1 MTIRELI
8 TKFSSAAPAI
18 AEYTETLR
26 VLKCACTI
34 GEIEVSAEI
43 DAEPDLGLNARDHIS
58 IHLDGDDGLL
68 ASYMPA
74 QGNSWQ
80 DFIRTVKDND
90 AEENVRLVVNVS
102 KNLNQGRLS
111 LYDIAAFSS
120 HLENKGFEA
129 ILHEF
134 DQEIGQNGKLCVEV
148 QNTNYTPWNT
158 QQIAFVN
165 LNSETPGLS
174 AESLE
179 RVRDKQEKICSANF
193 QVSHITPNTFLV
205 SAGKR
210 DNERIQNVFEKCA
223 QVMCLYYLYD
233 QLSVSGQGITYKMV
247 GLKTLSG
254 TIEGSTIGATQLNSQ
269 SAALYVGVFNW
280 LYDGGNIYDKAI
292 IARNVLSLNIDER
305 TLALGKQTLDA
316 VISNFNI
323 YEKENVKQYIEVK
336 NKVTDTVG
344 KMQKEIISA
353 IDDYTGGFLKIM
365 TANLTFFLTVIII
378 RVLAKNIEEGVILP
392 NAILYLSYALWL
404 VSLFYLLYCRKDAGK
419 RKNLKEEH
427 FKLLKDRYK
436 EILGDLELETLSS
449 DFDEKKE
456 NTTAHYIKMRMTQ
469 VTWLWSACLAIIFMA
484 ITMILICN
492 LNTPIKDAKTT
503 CHTGVERME
512 EREDGFS
519 L

>member
-8 TKFSSAAPAI
+8 TKFSSTSPTVE
-18 AEYTETLR
+18 EYTETLR
-26 VLKCACTI
+26 TMKCTCTI
-34 GEIEVSAEI
+34 GEIEVNAEI
-43 DAEPDLGLNARDHIS
+43 EAEPDLGLNARDHIS

-80 DFIRTVKDND
+80 DFIQTVKDSD

-102 KNLNQGRLS
+102 KNVDQERVS
-111 LYDIAAFSS
+111 LYDIAAFSL

-158 QQIAFVN
+158 QQIAFVA

-179 RVRDKQEKICSANF
+179 RVREKQEKICSANF

-233 QLSVSGQGITYKMV
+233 QLNICSQEITYKMV

-254 TIEGSTIGATQLNSQ
+254 TIEGSTIGTTQLNSQ

-336 NKVTDTVG
+336 NKVTDIVG
-344 KMQKEIISA
+344 KMQKEIIGA

-378 RVLAKNIEEGVILP
+378 RVLAKNMEEGVILP
-392 NAILYLSYALWL
+392 NVILYLSYGLL
-404 VSLFYLLYCRKDAGK
+404 FISLLYLLYCKDDALK
-419 RKNLKEEH
+419 RRDLKEAH
-427 FKLLKDRYK
+427 FELLKERYK
-436 EILGDLELETLSS
+436 EILGDLELTTLSS
-449 DFDEKKE
+449 DFDKSKEK
-456 NTTAHYIKMRMTQ
+456 TTAYYIDKRMTL
-469 VTWLWSACLAIIFMA
+469 VTILWGVCLAVLFILV
-484 ITMILICN
+484 TVVLICN
-492 LNTPIKDAKTT
+492 CNLVN
-503 CHTGVERME
+503 HV
-512 EREDGFS
+512 
-519 L
+519 